1 MSDVRRLNVDEKPV
15 EELKHVEATPV
26 EAYRLDEERSQ
37 AIENA
42 LPEILQLPYWSPEY
56 QAWEPFLFDYF
67 RSGAVPHLA
76 EEWLTKLTQKA
87 ILEDIA
93 PPKCSYREMYEEVK
107 KFYKS
112 NTKEVFV
119 TQTWDEIIEF
129 VEWIPNYI
137 DNMKSIQKYLFN
149 EENYTTLL
157 KNLLEMKSASE
168 KEQGYSNNL
177 HFAVYLYRHC
187 MIDYYEHPLDVVEE
201 IDRQCNVYADR
212 FNEAFTLVSNFLAQ
226 SLEVYKWYSPKV
238 QSVINKSWR
247 TAADLTDKRDVLSM
261 KDVVTLPVW
270 VSEQLTQY
278 INTLPC
284 NYTLEL
290 SDGVLLDALE
300 YTLRKGRSLKDPLE
314 VFGFCVPKSYLKRF
328 MEDLSLFYWDVK
340 EDRFVPSLYLHMK
353 TLFFEH
359 HEGALS
365 PEDALDDLLSRGFPV
380 KEDI

>member
-177 HFAVYLYRHC
+177 HFAVYL
-187 MIDYYEHPLDVVEE
+187 
-201 IDRQCNVYADR
+201 
-212 FNEAFTLVSNFLAQ
+212 
-226 SLEVYKWYSPKV
+226 
-238 QSVINKSWR
+238 
-247 TAADLTDKRDVLSM
+247 
-261 KDVVTLPVW
+261 
-270 VSEQLTQY
+270 
-278 INTLPC
+278 
-284 NYTLEL
+284 
-290 SDGVLLDALE
+290 
-300 YTLRKGRSLKDPLE
+300 
-314 VFGFCVPKSYLKRF
+314 
-328 MEDLSLFYWDVK
+328 
-340 EDRFVPSLYLHMK
+340 
-353 TLFFEH
+353 
-359 HEGALS
+359 
-365 PEDALDDLLSRGFPV
+365 
-380 KEDI
+380 